1 LFSCN
6 GLRYTSRTNTNT
18 MAELQDKPAFVQ
30 LSSVGNPDFRQ
41 DPNSPLFGCET
52 DKKKV
57 ISSLW
62 EASEAC
68 GKFILSNDLGAG
80 NWSGGEVTNKDGKII
95 ARISYNGRAWT
106 PESYPDFKPL
116 DF

>member
-1 LFSCN
+1 
-6 GLRYTSRTNTNT
+6 
-18 MAELQDKPAFVQ
+18 MATLKEKPFLVELK
-30 LSSVGNPDFRQ
+30 SVGNPDFRQ
-41 DPNSPLFGCET
+41 DPNAPLFGCES

-62 EASEAC
+62 EASEAV
-68 GKFILSNDLGAG
+68 GKFILDNDLGAG
-80 NWSGGEVTNKDGKII
+80 NWAGGDVFNKEGKVI

-106 PESYPDFKPL
+106 PEPYPNCQIL